1 MSALYRTHRPLDFSQ
16 VVGQGH
22 VVRTLSN
29 AIDQDRVAHAYL
41 FAGPR
46 GTGKTSMAK
55 ILAKSLNC
63 EQGPTTTPCLV
74 CESCR
79 TIHDATAIDVIEMD
93 AASHRGIDDIRE
105 IRDKV
110 VLRPVLGRYKIYIVD
125 EAHMLTKEA
134 SNAVL
139 KTLEEPPDHA
149 IFVLCTTEM
158 QAMLPTI
165 RSRCQRFAFH
175 RPTHAETSELL
186 NRIAAAEGIEID
198 DAAITMV
205 ARAGGG
211 SFRDA
216 VSLLDQ
222 LQTACSQQITADDA
236 RALLGTADEE
246 MLFRA
251 LDLVAAGDAAGS
263 LRLVDELAESG
274 ADLGSVTAGLLTH
287 LRGLFLTQ
295 QLGEPPGRPGD
306 DGRRAGAAGR
316 AGLAAHADGRAAADR
331 PAPRGGGRGQGGLR
345 PAAPA
350 GAGAGQG
357 LPPAGRALAGGA
369 AAAAGAA
376 GERRT
381 RASPARLRP
390 QPPPPAAAPAPPATV
405 AEADPPAAA
414 PEPRNPPPASGDG
427 LMARWEDA
435 VLPEIG
441 RRSPPLRALLDSARP
456 TGVDDGVVTLAFS
469 LSFAKAGASSSENE
483 ELLDRGAR
491 PGAGRAG
498 QAADRRG
505 GRSRG
510 AGTGR
515 RGADARGR
523 AAAGGRVGG
532 RPVRPDQGSVR
543 RPRGQGVAVTKMDPN
558 KMMAELGKMQQQ
570 MEQAQE
576 QLKTEYV
583 EHSAGGGAV
592 TVKMSGSLE
601 VSEVTIKPEAID
613 PDDPEMLQ
621 DLLVSAFNGALA
633 AAQQLQQQRMMG
645 QLGGLGGLGIPGL

>member
-1 MSALYRTHRPLDFSQ
+1 M
-16 VVGQGH
+16 
-22 VVRTLSN
+22 
-29 AIDQDRVAHAYL
+29 
-41 FAGPR
+41 
-46 GTGKTSMAK
+46 
-55 ILAKSLNC
+55 
-63 EQGPTTTPCLV
+63 

-295 QLGEPPGRPGD
+295 QLGEPPADIAMTVDEQARLAEQASRLTPTAVQRLIDLLREVVDEVKEGSDPRLPLELALVKVCRPQGELSLEALQQ
-306 DGRRAGAAGR
+306 RLERLESGAPTPPP
-316 AGLAAHADGRAAADR
+316 R
-331 PAPRGGGRGQGGLR
+331 P
-345 PAAPA
+345 
-350 GAGAGQG
+350 
-357 LPPAGRALAGGA
+357 A
-369 AAAAGAA
+369 AAAAA
-376 GERRT
+376 
-381 RASPARLRP
+381 
-390 QPPPPAAAPAPPATV
+390 PAAAPAPPATV
-405 AEADPPAAA
+405 VEADPPAAA

-469 LSFAKAGASSSENE
+469 LVVRQGRGIVVRERGAD
-483 ELLDRGAR
+483 DRGAR

-498 QAADRRG
+498 QAADRRR

-510 AGTGR
+510 AGTGG